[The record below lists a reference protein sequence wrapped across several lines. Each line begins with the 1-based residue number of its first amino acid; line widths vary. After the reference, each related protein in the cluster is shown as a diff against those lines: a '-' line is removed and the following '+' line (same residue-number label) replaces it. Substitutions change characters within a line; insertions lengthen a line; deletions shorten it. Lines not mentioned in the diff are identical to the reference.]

1 MLLAVPRFATLLS
14 IFSVNMVRVLA
25 LSLAAPALAVSLRG
39 DDEAKKAP
47 RRLAGHAATTYA
59 PIAGYYPAS
68 NVDAHA
74 AIDLDVA
81 DMDAALDADNWD
93 GPVHQSPFPRAF
105 RARRP
110 RERIRAPW
118 AP

>member
-1 MLLAVPRFATLLS
+1 
-14 IFSVNMVRVLA
+14 MVRVLA

-39 DDEAKKAP
+39 DDEAKNKAP
-47 RRLAGHAATTYA
+47 RRLDGHAATTFA

-68 NVDAHA
+68 NVDPHA

-110 RERIRAPW
+110 RERIRAPR